1 MNNLANNFP
10 FTKDDFG
17 NLCATVDLLILNV
30 CKNAS
35 KQYSQTQVMKILQ
48 GYQSLKYPLM
58 AIWESY
64 GFGDISEI
72 STEITSPIYYQ
83 AFKVDTINTLQD
95 IINGVISQNPFDFY
109 GKINNSDKVVEKLV
123 KAYRHLLAN
132 LQSGRLVF

>member
-95 IINGVISQNPFDFY
+95 IINGVYTLYLIRQNTPHFH
-109 GKINNSDKVVEKLV
+109 SDLIEFSRRSLNIVLFQRNHRFFEL
-123 KAYRHLLAN
+123 
-132 LQSGRLVF
+132 